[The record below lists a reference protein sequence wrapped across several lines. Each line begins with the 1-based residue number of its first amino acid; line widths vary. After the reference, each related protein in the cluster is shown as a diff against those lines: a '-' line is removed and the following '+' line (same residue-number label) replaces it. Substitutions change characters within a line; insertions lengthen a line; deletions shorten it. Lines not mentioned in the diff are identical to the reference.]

1 MLGNTSNIEGKVFS
15 EEKFEVF
22 KKILSAGEK
31 IHKHNHPD
39 YTVIFTVV
47 EGKMKVVLGDDEEHI
62 LEPGKILKFDGE
74 NYIQALA
81 LENSQIFV
89 TLIKK

>member
-1 MLGNTSNIEGKVFS
+1 MK
-15 EEKFEVF
+15 
-22 KKILSAGEK
+22 K
-31 IHKHNHPD
+31 IHKHKHPD
-39 YTVIFTVV
+39 YSVIFTVV

-74 NYIQALA
+74 NYIQAIA

-89 TLIKK
+89 ILIKK

>member
-1 MLGNTSNIEGKVFS
+1 MLGSTSNIEGKVFS
-15 EEKFEVF
+15 EDKFEVF

-31 IHKHNHPD
+31 IHKHKHSD
-39 YTVIFTVV
+39 YSVIFTVV
-47 EGKMKVVLGDDEEHI
+47 EGKMKVILGYEEEHF

>member
-39 YTVIFTVV
+39 YSVIFTVV

-89 TLIKK
+89 ILIKK

>member
-1 MLGNTSNIEGKVFS
+1 MLGGTSNIEGKVFS

-22 KKILSAGEK
+22 KKIPSAGEK
-31 IHKHNHPD
+31 IDKHKHPD

-47 EGKMKVVLGDDEEHI
+47 VGKMKVVLGDDEEHI

-89 TLIKK
+89 ILIKK

>member
-1 MLGNTSNIEGKVFS
+1 MLGDTSNIEGQVFS
-15 EEKFEVF
+15 EDNFKVF

-31 IHKHNHPD
+31 IDRHNHPG
-39 YTVIFTVV
+39 YSVIFIVV
-47 EGKMKVVLGDDEEHI
+47 EGKMKVVLGDDEEHS
-62 LEPGKILKFDGE
+62 LDQGKILKFDGE

>member
-1 MLGNTSNIEGKVFS
+1 MLGSTSNIEGKVFS

-31 IHKHNHPD
+31 IDKHNHPD
-39 YTVIFTVV
+39 YLVIFTVV
-47 EGKMKVVLGDDEEHI
+47 EGKMKVILGDDEKHI

>member
-1 MLGNTSNIEGKVFS
+1 MLGSTSNIEGKVFS
-15 EEKFEVF
+15 EDKFEVF

-39 YTVIFTVV
+39 YLVIFTVV

>member
-31 IHKHNHPD
+31 IHKHKHPD
-39 YTVIFTVV
+39 YSVIFTVV
-47 EGKMKVVLGDDEEHI
+47 EGKMKVILGDEEEHF

-89 TLIKK
+89 ILIKK